1 MTRGYTLGAH
11 HTGRSEDAV
20 TSNMKAR
27 GRSHPP
33 ERGYSEDLSECGV
46 LKSNGACHLDFS
58 FLMVAA
64 S

>member
-1 MTRGYTLGAH
+1 MTRGYILGAH
-11 HTGRSEDAV
+11 HTGRREDIV
-20 TSNMKAR
+20 TRNMKAR

-33 ERGYSEDLSECGV
+33 EREHSEDSSECGV
-46 LKSNGACHLDFS
+46 LKSDGVDFS

>member
-1 MTRGYTLGAH
+1 MTRGYILGVH
-11 HTGRSEDAV
+11 HTGFSEDIV

-27 GRSHPP
+27 SRSHPP
-33 ERGYSEDLSECGV
+33 EREHSEDSSECGV